1 MTKEKQSLRT
11 PTSRMVFQLE
21 THKARSY
28 LVEVKDVKELQKELC
43 GRLGIDPLLAQSV
56 AHIAVEEGVVRLT
69 RWRVSRVGTMVFVP
83 EKPVIATS
91 ARRKGPARSEKVPQ
105 EEGEVSA
112 HQLSDDP
119 VSSLDSKFSV
129 EEGRLSGEVSLF
141 D

>member
-1 MTKEKQSLRT
+1 MPKEKQSLRT

-91 ARRKGPARSEKVPQ
+91 ARRKGLARSEKVPQ
-105 EEGEVSA
+105 DEGEVSA